1 MSMSALQTPW
11 RAFPS
16 ARRTSATA
24 VIAMSLFAAGALMV
38 LSAGS
43 ANSEDTTTSVDATYN
58 EIGKTLGGVPSFI
71 KLFPKAGVAGAWQE
85 LKGLEFSDDTILPT
99 KTKAL
104 IGIAVAAQIP
114 CEYCVWADT
123 MTAKQSGATDEEI
136 AEAVAVAALSRHWST
151 FFHGMQIDFDTFKRE
166 LGGEVSA
173 K

>member
-1 MSMSALQTPW
+1 MSALHSLW
-11 RAFPS
+11 RAFSS
-16 ARRTSATA
+16 ARRPSAPAIVAIAAVVSGAAIMLSAESARSDDTTSAA
-24 VIAMSLFAAGALMV
+24 
-38 LSAGS
+38 
-43 ANSEDTTTSVDATYN
+43 EATYN
-58 EIGKTLGGVPSFI
+58 EIGETLGGVPSFI

-85 LKGLEFSDDTILPT
+85 LKALEFSDDTVLPT

-123 MTAKQSGATDEEI
+123 MTAKQAGATDEEV

-151 FFHGMQIDFDTFKRE
+151 FFHGMQIDFETFKKE
-166 LGGEVSA
+166 LGGEMSA